1 MPITYFNPDLEV
13 TDQVEPCS
21 QSNDYCSFSV
31 YPPWK
36 GAALCRGASL
46 VVEGTAEDYLGTH
59 IEVSVNHGKTAQQ
72 LTSSLVERTDGTSE
86 VFLRVGIFDSDS
98 ESIVMG
104 IKHISMEVYNNKG
117 VNIKYLDL
125 TWVGEEEPVEMW
137 TQRRHEQ
144 RRLVIEEGA
153 VLVPKD
159 PLEVEF
165 RGQKI
170 TIDKP
175 TPFPE
180 GELKLSGPVLV
191 ETLIN

>member
-1 MPITYFNPDLEV
+1 MVGLK
-13 TDQVEPCS
+13 
-21 QSNDYCSFSV
+21 SFYV
-31 YPPWK
+31 PV
-36 GAALCRGASL
+36 SL
-46 VVEGTAEDYLGTH
+46 T
-59 IEVSVNHGKTAQQ
+59 
-72 LTSSLVERTDGTSE
+72 LTVRVLSWVLNTCQTKQNSL
-86 VFLRVGIFDSDS
+86 
-98 ESIVMG
+98 
-104 IKHISMEVYNNKG
+104 EVYNNKG

-137 TQRRHEQ
+137 TQKRNDRS
-144 RRLVIEEGA
+144 RLRIENGA
-153 VLVPKD
+153 VLVPED